1 MVTMGGNANAAIRK
15 DMLIILSE
23 QEKEVKKV
31 MQSIQSRR
39 NKEQKRRIYLNPV
52 GMALGFLALFVMNY
66 TGVGIQFWSL

>member
-1 MVTMGGNANAAIRK
+1 METMGGNANAAIRK

-39 NKEQKRRIYLNPV
+39 NKEQKRHISLNPV